1 MVVAVALWFQSLL
14 MADCYLWSIIFNL
27 YLLSKNVRSLR
38 LLLRQI
44 LETDTF
50 ASGFIRG
57 TAVHSHWHCLSMHI
71 MCKMANDNCDLWI
84 LDLDL
89 KGQKLEDPSSWN
101 GLHNHSAAQDS
112 KMCSNTSLPLLVQDD
127 VFPFCV
133 TSPVCAW
140 NKCPVSCW
148 VELLACLLAWPEYQ
162 VTVTA
167 PSLFVAHCNSD
178 DERNIPQQSNNIFLF
193 HKRIARLAT
202 SCQGRIPAHKIKQI
216 AFICLNYYMLWY
228 ISAEFV

>member
-1 MVVAVALWFQSLL
+1 MRSRAQNFINGLMMMVVAVALWFQSLL

-27 YLLSKNVRSLR
+27 CLLSKNMRSLH

-44 LETDTF
+44 FDTDTF

-112 KMCSNTSLPLLVQDD
+112 KRCSNP
-127 VFPFCV
+127 PPP
-133 TSPVCAW
+133 SPSWRWCFSILRDKPSVCL
-140 NKCPVSCW
+140 
-148 VELLACLLAWPEYQ
+148 E
-162 VTVTA
+162 
-167 PSLFVAHCNSD
+167 
-178 DERNIPQQSNNIFLF
+178 
-193 HKRIARLAT
+193 
-202 SCQGRIPAHKIKQI
+202 
-216 AFICLNYYMLWY
+216 
-228 ISAEFV
+228 